1 MPSSFVVTPWAANN
15 GFVIK
20 NKTQQD
26 AIQDVTDRDV
36 DMEDKATQDEDE
48 DQMYDEDIEP
58 VQNGDKD
65 IPPHEERPNPEF
77 EYHPFINGDYSVCHV
92 MNTVS
97 AGDINTLMDLWR
109 ASFIKNGLQED
120 YFAGWFDY
128 RPVRNVHNEMQ
139 LLFSGFFLFPRTL
152 SIRPTGF
159 FLPPQRSLTHYPLL
173 VRQFGAPNGLCSFIT
188 EAKHIKAI
196 KEPWRGSSYYEALG
210 QMLTTNQ
217 QLDKL
222 AASRVDFTSR
232 GMLEDDSLTYA
243 WANADL
249 ELEDLRDIEEDADE
263 VRTSNQAH
271 IFCFLALSDK
281 SGVGG
286 MHREVIHVTPMW
298 HKGPAWHDTV
308 FVERNATLPGMQGL
322 DICSGDECDELTG
335 MWIVHPDYNKD
346 GSPTLQVIHTDCIMR
361 AAHMM
366 PVFGDALIG
375 KDINC
380 ANSLDSFDLFYVNK
394 FIDQNVFEIA
404 F

>member
-1 MPSSFVVTPWAANN
+1 MLS
-15 GFVIK
+15 
-20 NKTQQD
+20 
-26 AIQDVTDRDV
+26 
-36 DMEDKATQDEDE
+36 
-48 DQMYDEDIEP
+48 
-58 VQNGDKD
+58 
-65 IPPHEERPNPEF
+65 NP
-77 EYHPFINGDYSVCHV
+77 D
-92 MNTVS
+92 
-97 AGDINTLMDLWR
+97 
-109 ASFIKNGLQED
+109 
-120 YFAGWFDY
+120 FAGWFDY
-128 RPVRNVHNEMQ
+128 RPVQMQ

-271 IFCFLALSDK
+271 IFCFLNLITCEHLMNSENKSNNHPFQEHLDNPDAPPSYDVPLRACPRLFPDTKISVVHSATIYFQALSDK